1 MWDSCPEWMM
11 SLALHPVDCFAL
23 RFERRENVI
32 ATRLDSIIIA
42 LDRPEQGSVRQQQFT
57 ETVAHELRTPLT
69 ILRTRIDMLADPDVA
84 RILRK
89 DVQGMS
95 RVARSYWNLREVETL
110 TPAAEVTDL
119 QAVAAEV
126 VEALGPL
133 AIAEK
138 KSLALTGTEDRVV
151 RALIGHLR
159 DFLVRH

>member
-1 MWDSCPEWMM
+1 M

-69 ILRTRIDMLADPDVA
+69 ILRTRINMLADPDVA
-84 RILRK
+84 RVLRK

-95 RVARSYWNLREVETL
+95 RVEFAEVETL

>member
-1 MWDSCPEWMM
+1 
-11 SLALHPVDCFAL
+11 L

-69 ILRTRIDMLADPDVA
+69 ILRTRINMLADPDVA
-84 RILRK
+84 RVLRK

-95 RVARSYWNLREVETL
+95 RVVAEVETL

-133 AIAEK
+133 AIAKK

-151 RALIGHLR
+151 RAFIGHPR